1 MASLTR
7 QLVSLCSSINT
18 RAILTKQPQR
28 FLVIQNIRFTSASAE
43 ISKDELWE
51 IKNKM
56 IFRTIDHNGDNV
68 VSQEDF
74 KLMAE
79 DYKKSGKYRHE
90 DITAF
95 TNKYDV

>member
-1 MASLTR
+1 MASLSR
-7 QLVSLCSSINT
+7 QLVSLCSRINT
-18 RAILTKQPQR
+18 RAILTKQPRR
-28 FLVIQNIRFTSASAE
+28 FLALQNIRFTSTPAG

-51 IKNKM
+51 KKNKM
-56 IFRTIDHNGDNV
+56 IFRTVDYNGDNL

-95 TNKYDV
+95 TNRY